1 MRFGGVQGLR
11 HFSRPCTVILPL
23 RLPLTGISAA
33 QEQPKFQKADDS
45 ALEVSGGHGHL
56 LCEPFLPQK
65 AGQYPLQVSLG
76 GVYPLCEFRVEPIML
91 ARRPSGPRK
100 AGLRGQILTMSLS
113 WTEIASRQ
121 AELAILAGD
130 KLLPTAAG

>member
-1 MRFGGVQGLR
+1 M
-11 HFSRPCTVILPL
+11 
-23 RLPLTGISAA
+23 
-33 QEQPKFQKADDS
+33 
-45 ALEVSGGHGHL
+45 SGGHSHL
-56 LCEPFLPQK
+56 LCEPKLAHR
-65 AGQYPLQVSLG
+65 AGEDALQMSLVQG
-76 GVYPLCEFRVEPIML
+76 HPLCEFRVERMML

-130 KLLPTAAG
+130 KLLPTADG